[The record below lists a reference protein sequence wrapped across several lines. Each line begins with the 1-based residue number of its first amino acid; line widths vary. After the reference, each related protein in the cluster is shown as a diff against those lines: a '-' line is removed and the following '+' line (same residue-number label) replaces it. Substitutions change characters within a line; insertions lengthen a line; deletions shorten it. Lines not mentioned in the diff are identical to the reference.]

1 LQLKNKLRKIKNI
14 DKIIISK
21 IKIKKA
27 KEIIFKTKKTE
38 IKIKIIEIN
47 IEIDAKTSAKVTAIV
62 ATTTIDR
69 KYLLKLYK

>member
-1 LQLKNKLRKIKNI
+1 MQLKNKLRKIKNI